1 MDDEEIEHLHGRL
14 EQCFDRE
21 GFKNFYAQKH
31 RLDEDTAEKIDPLL
45 DGIINA
51 GIEQKLVI
59 SDGIV
64 IAKKGTGNDLA
75 QYIAQIV
82 GTVSAKEIISFVRSD
97 LLVVKKLDDLDD
109 ALVLLR
115 RRLDD
120 SERLIMADIDSL
132 EDDCGI
138 NPVVSDELRALVYDV
153 HACLAI
159 ALPKC
164 GYGPGKIERLSYF
177 DNPLAAGM
185 EFKMRVCPTS
195 SLREA
200 LRQDAAGGGAFER
213 FYNRPY
219 SKNIILGWLNI
230 QTAEVEENDRL
241 TKLLIERLREARK
254 LTTQEALA
262 LVGKEEE
269 CIVAE
274 WALDQD
280 KRLKNSLYWSAINGC
295 WNLNNEQLE
304 RLLSIDNLMDCLLDD
319 FLKCYPKYRKD
330 YPFRRPS
337 YVEQYDED
345 VENYIRKILKA
356 NFETFMRTYEKH
368 AEEASEN
375 ER

>member
-1 MDDEEIEHLHGRL
+1 MDDEEIKHLYGRL

-21 GFKNFYAQKH
+21 GFKKFYAQKY

-59 SDGIV
+59 SDGVV
-64 IAKKGTGNDLA
+64 IAEKGTGNDLA
-75 QYIAQIV
+75 QYIAQVV
-82 GTVSAKEIISFVRSD
+82 GTVSAQEIISFVRSD
-97 LLVVKKLDDLDD
+97 LLAVKKLDDLDD

-115 RRLDD
+115 QRLDD

-132 EDDCGI
+132 EDECEID
-138 NPVVSDELRALVYDV
+138 PVVSDKLRALVYDV
-153 HACLAI
+153 HTCLAI

-164 GYGPGKIERLSYF
+164 GYGSDKIKKISYF
-177 DNPLAAGM
+177 DNPLAAGI
-185 EFKMRVCPTS
+185 EFKARVCPTS

-200 LRQDAAGGGAFER
+200 LRQDAAGSRAFER

-219 SKNIILGWLNI
+219 SKNIILGWLDI

-241 TKLLIERLREARK
+241 TKLIIEKLREARK

-262 LVGKEEE
+262 LVGKEDEG
-269 CIVAE
+269 VVSE
-274 WALDQD
+274 WYFDRD
-280 KRLKNSLYWSAINGC
+280 KRLKNSLCWSAINGY
-295 WNLNNEQLE
+295 WDLDNKQLE

-330 YPFRRPS
+330 YPFRQPS

-368 AEEASEN
+368 AEETSEN